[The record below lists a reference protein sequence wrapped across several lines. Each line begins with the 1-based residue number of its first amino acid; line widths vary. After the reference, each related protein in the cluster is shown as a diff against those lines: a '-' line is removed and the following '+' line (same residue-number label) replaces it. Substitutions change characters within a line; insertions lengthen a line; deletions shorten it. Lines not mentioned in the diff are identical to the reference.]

1 MLYCVPA
8 EEEVA
13 VQILIRPK
21 SSRWQSEAL
30 RDAQRL
36 RDGRR
41 GWEAVLPGVP
51 AQVKPNQFEKM
62 RAKAIEQKA
71 ANLGFDSFIRIAA
84 AATDPSGVRE
94 HLRMVAASLV
104 PYVAAN
110 AFSVGDASF

>member
-1 MLYCVPA
+1 SRTSSDTEPLANVLWMLSCVPA

-30 RDAQRL
+30 REAQRL

-71 ANLGFDSFIRIAA
+71 AVLGFDTLIR
-84 AATDPSGVRE
+84 
-94 HLRMVAASLV
+94 VAAS
-104 PYVAAN
+104 AA
-110 AFSVGDASF
+110 DAPGVRDHVRMRA